1 MFKPAFLFYSHKTNN
16 YPVFIINFNQMIT
29 KAFPLLFSMVLFSV
43 SLTTTCFAQKV
54 KYGKVEMSE
63 LEMTQY
69 DKDPEAVA
77 LVLYESQDIQFQYNN
92 DKGFQVQTDRHIRI
106 KVFKKSGFDYVDLP
120 ISLYQADGNFE
131 KLTAFK
137 AMTFNLVDGNI
148 EKEKIGQRETFQEE
162 VDKYTVV
169 VKFAMP
175 NLQEGSIVD
184 INYTVLSD
192 FLFELTPWRYQYE
205 IPVVKSEFF
214 AEIPEYFIYKTTNQ
228 GYEQKSITE
237 NETSFGQGKF
247 SFRTSTTPNQ
257 VNGAMTEMSSIE
269 FKTKSYKFEAKEVPA
284 FHSEPY
290 MAAPS
295 NFISKIEFELSGTD
309 FPSSYRQEFNRT
321 WENVR
326 HLLMTDSD
334 FGGRLDRKRPV
345 LSTTEELTKDLQ
357 TNEEKISAIFQYVQK
372 QYKWNGNFSH
382 FPRTSIN
389 DLLNT
394 REGFSS
400 DLNFLLLQM
409 LRAANIEAYP
419 VSLSTRNHGFINPVS
434 PRITQFNHVIAA
446 AKIGENFIL
455 MDATDEYT
463 PIGMLPDYDLNLRGR
478 LFTDTYTDWVSLI
491 PSKKYKKAT
500 QAKLLL
506 NEDGT
511 FEGSINMLFSE
522 YAALDFRE
530 RMQKQT
536 GGDKATFLNSRT
548 KEDEEGLE
556 VLSSTFEN
564 VDNIQEKIT
573 ASYEV
578 KIVDKAIQNG
588 DLIYFEPLLFFGEK
602 ENPFTAEDRK
612 FPVDLLLPLDL
623 TYILQLTIPD
633 GYVIEE
639 LPENIA
645 FSLPESGGS
654 FLYEFKKVNDRLV
667 QLTNRMSIKETF
679 FLPNNYLPLREYFN
693 LIIEKQGAQ
702 VVLKKTD

>member
-1 MFKPAFLFYSHKTNN
+1 MKTSSFSRYFLLAL
-16 YPVFIINFNQMIT
+16 IL
-29 KAFPLLFSMVLFSV
+29 PLVTFQGFS
-43 SLTTTCFAQKV
+43 QKV
-54 KYGKVEMSE
+54 KFGKVDMSDMK
-63 LEMTQY
+63 MTEY
-69 DKDPEAVA
+69 DQDPEAVA
-77 LVLYESQDIQFQYNN
+77 LVLYESQNIQFLYNN
-92 DKGFQVQTDRHIRI
+92 DKGFQVQTNRHIRI
-106 KVFKKSGFDYVDLP
+106 KVFKKSGFDYVDIP
-120 ISLYQADGNFE
+120 ISLYQSDGNYE

-137 AMTFNLVDGNI
+137 AITYNLVDGNI
-148 EKEKIGQRETFQEE
+148 EKEKIGQRETFEEE
-162 VDKYTVV
+162 VDKYTMV

-175 NLQEGSIVD
+175 NLQEGSVVD

-214 AEIPEYFIYKTTNQ
+214 AEIPEYFIYKTTSQ
-228 GYEQKSITE
+228 GYEHGSITK

-247 SFRTSTTPNQ
+247 SFRTSTSPNQ
-257 VNGAMTEMSSIE
+257 INGAMTEMSSIQ
-269 FKTKSYKFEAKEVPA
+269 FKTQRYEFEAKEVPA

-295 NFISKIEFELSGTD
+295 NFISKVEFELSGTD

-345 LSTTEELTKDLQ
+345 LSTTEELTKDLE

-372 QYKWNGNFSH
+372 QYRWNGSFSH
-382 FPRTSIN
+382 FPRTSII
-389 DLLNT
+389 DLLST
-394 REGFSS
+394 HEGSSS

-409 LRAANIEAYP
+409 LRAADIEAYP

-491 PSKKYKKAT
+491 PSKKYKTAT

-511 FEGSINMLFSE
+511 FEGSINMLLSD

-536 GGDKATFLNSRT
+536 GGDKATFLNSKE

-556 VLSSTFEN
+556 VLSSAFEN
-564 VDNIQEKIT
+564 VDNFDEKIT

-588 DLIYFEPLLFFGEK
+588 DLIYFEPLLFFGVK
-602 ENPFTAEDRK
+602 ENPFTAENRK
-612 FPVDLLLPLDL
+612 LPCHCA
-623 TYILQLTIPD
+623 TTNSAETI
-633 GYVIEE
+633 
-639 LPENIA
+639 
-645 FSLPESGGS
+645 
-654 FLYEFKKVNDRLV
+654 
-667 QLTNRMSIKETF
+667 
-679 FLPNNYLPLREYFN
+679 
-693 LIIEKQGAQ
+693 
-702 VVLKKTD
+702 